1 MGETATIDAMDRL
14 PVNSDAPSRPS
25 SFDRDT
31 ERVSEPRFFGL
42 DHCLSK
48 TIASRP
54 RIIELL
60 VDRVSPNGVTGQVST
75 DFHPSGIKSVP
86 HRSGSVYQES
96 L

>member
-1 MGETATIDAMDRL
+1 MNGDSRLRRRDGE
-14 PVNSDAPSRPS
+14 SRWTGI
-25 SFDRDT
+25 RDT

-48 TIASRP
+48 TNASRP

-96 L
+96 S